1 MNYPAAA
8 RGQMYGSLLL
18 TVVIKSNGELERVEV
33 NRSSGQKV
41 LDQAAMRIVKMASPY
56 AVFPESIRRDT
67 DVIEITRTWSFTR
80 QDELHAN

>member
-1 MNYPAAA
+1 
-8 RGQMYGSLLL
+8 MYGSLIL